1 MQECR
6 QVVFEKLKKAGIEYE
21 LIEHPA
27 MHTIEEMEALELNN
41 KKEINK
47 NLFLRDDKKKRYLL
61 LMLSQDKK
69 VDLKELSAKIN
80 SRPLGFASE
89 ADLQTYLGL
98 SKGAVTPFGVLN
110 DERRSVEVL
119 IDKSLLRNQ
128 RVGVHPN
135 DNTATVFLKLKDLE
149 RVITEHGNRFEY
161 IEIGACYG
169 THD

>member
-41 KKEINK
+41 KEEINK

-80 SRPLGFASE
+80 SRPQQIL
-89 ADLQTYLGL
+89 DRHYL
-98 SKGAVTPFGVLN
+98 VLN
-110 DERRSVEVL
+110 QEML
-119 IDKSLLRNQ
+119 WLLPR
-128 RVGVHPN
+128 
-135 DNTATVFLKLKDLE
+135 L
-149 RVITEHGNRFEY
+149 
-161 IEIGACYG
+161 
-169 THD
+169 